1 MILNWEN
8 PGLSLSIIVWIVLE
22 KQLQQVNQRSF
33 DHYGKRLILN
43 ICMTLHQLFELSI
56 FLMCWYWMQT
66 KHHQSMYPQLMWQC
80 LSKEQHICQSE
91 GEMCYNSNSYSKLS
105 GKMQHFRLFILKKLK
120 DVFLKMLQVKK
131 FSYFLIKAL
140 SNEVETLSL
149 VDKIIAQY
157 IENVKNR
164 IFSFQMI
171 KNLFLSE
178 MHLKSNVLQEFKW
191 G

>member
-1 MILNWEN
+1 
-8 PGLSLSIIVWIVLE
+8 
-22 KQLQQVNQRSF
+22 
-33 DHYGKRLILN
+33 
-43 ICMTLHQLFELSI
+43 
-56 FLMCWYWMQT
+56 
-66 KHHQSMYPQLMWQC
+66 
-80 LSKEQHICQSE
+80 
-91 GEMCYNSNSYSKLS
+91 
-105 GKMQHFRLFILKKLK
+105 MQHFRLFILKKLK
-120 DVFLKMLQVKK
+120 DVFLKMLQEKK

-178 MHLKSNVLQEFKW
+178 MHLKSNVLQEFK
-191 G
+191 